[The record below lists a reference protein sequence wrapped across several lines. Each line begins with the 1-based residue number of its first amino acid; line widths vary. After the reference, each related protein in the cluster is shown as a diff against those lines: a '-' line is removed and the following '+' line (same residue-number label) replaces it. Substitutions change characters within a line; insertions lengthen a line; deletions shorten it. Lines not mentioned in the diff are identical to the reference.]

1 MSTEK
6 TTSRFSAK
14 SAFALGA
21 GSALVV
27 AALAVYAVRHDGRAE
42 AAVAPAPA
50 QIEASTTAAL
60 PPPVQPAAAET
71 SPSDA
76 KAMPPG
82 HVMPPVTPAA
92 SSASVLSGTISLDE
106 SAAKSVSGKVIVF
119 VIARSGASPTS
130 KGHPVFAK
138 RLDVTSFP
146 VTFSL
151 SAQDSMMGQAP
162 PDHVTLEARIDL
174 DGDAMTHEASAPSAK
189 NESVAVPSH
198 DVALVLKHGV

>member
-1 MSTEK
+1 MSTENTK
-6 TTSRFSAK
+6 SPLSTK

-21 GSALVV
+21 GSALVIV
-27 AALAVYAVRHDGRAE
+27 ALAVFAVRHDGRAE
-42 AAVAPAPA
+42 AAVVPAPA
-50 QIEASTTAAL
+50 QAEVSTQA
-60 PPPVQPAAAET
+60 PIPAAEPVAATTT
-71 SPSDA
+71 SAPA
-76 KAMPPG
+76 AMPPG
-82 HVMPPVTPAA
+82 HVMHPVAPTA
-92 SSASVLSGTISLDE
+92 STASILSGTIALDD
-106 SAAKSVSGKVIVF
+106 SIAKSVSGKVIVF
-119 VIARSGASPTS
+119 VIARSGPAVPGG

-174 DGDAMTHEASAPSAK
+174 DGDAMTRDPGAPTAK
-189 NESVAVPSH
+189 IDSVIVPSH

>member
-1 MSTEK
+1 MTTEN

-21 GSALVV
+21 GSALIV

-60 PPPVQPAAAET
+60 PPPIEADPTTTSAE
-71 SPSDA
+71 P
-76 KAMPPG
+76 KPIPG

-92 SSASVLSGTISLDE
+92 SSASVLSGTISLDD

-119 VIARSGASPTS
+119 VIARSGAGPTG

-146 VTFSL
+146 VSFSL

-174 DGDAMTHEASAPSAK
+174 DGDAMTHEANAPSAK